1 MFATASIAR
10 TLVGTA
16 GAALFAATC
25 LVGAVAPA
33 QAQDAVRTQTVRFDD
48 LNLSNDAGRAA
59 LEQRIRAAAK
69 SVCSVAGDDVASRN
83 SVAKCTK
90 VAVANATRS

>member
-16 GAALFAATC
+16 GAALLAATC

-33 QAQDAVRTQTVRFDD
+33 QAQDDVRTQSVRYDD
-48 LNLSNDAGRAA
+48 LNLSNNAGRAT

-69 SVCSVAGDDVASRN
+69 SVCSIAGEDVASRN
-83 SVAKCTK
+83 RTAECTK
-90 VAVANATRS
+90 TAIATATRS